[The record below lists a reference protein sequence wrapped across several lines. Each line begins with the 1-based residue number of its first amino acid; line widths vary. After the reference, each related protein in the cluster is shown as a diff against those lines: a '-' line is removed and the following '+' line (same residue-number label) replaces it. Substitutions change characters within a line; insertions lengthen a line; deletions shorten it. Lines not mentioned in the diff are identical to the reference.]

1 MPQRK
6 EKFAGY
12 NRKKKYIILFHVEII
27 QLTASTSDQHH
38 MLCMNYTSNT
48 GDFAAN
54 SASPSQHA
62 GSALPCLCL
71 ENETLKF
78 LEGLGFF

>member
-12 NRKKKYIILFHVEII
+12 NRKKIIKLFHVEMI

-38 MLCMNYTSNT
+38 MLRMNFCNT
-48 GDFAAN
+48 GDCVAN
-54 SASPSQHA
+54 SANSSVSMLAQIPL
-62 GSALPCLCL
+62 ALAW
-71 ENETLKF
+71 KR
-78 LEGLGFF
+78 